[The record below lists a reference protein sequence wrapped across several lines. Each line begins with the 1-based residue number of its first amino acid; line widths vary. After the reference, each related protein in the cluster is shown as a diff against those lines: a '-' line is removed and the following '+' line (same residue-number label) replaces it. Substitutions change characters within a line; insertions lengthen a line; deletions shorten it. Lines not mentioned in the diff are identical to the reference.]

1 MSPPL
6 SVELHLP
13 DLPEVPLSLGPPARP
28 AQERRRAPW
37 HHRLREG
44 LASYLPLLLMLLLA
58 LATWWLAKNSP
69 QAAAPTAAGPQRTEP
84 DYTMS
89 GFALERFDTAGKLK
103 LRIEGAQMRHFPA
116 TDRIE
121 IEDVRI
127 RAIAADGRVTLAH
140 ARRALSNGDGSEVQ
154 LMGGAEVT
162 SEDPQG
168 APLVMQSEF
177 LHAFLVAER
186 VRSHLPVMVLQ
197 GRNELRAAGMDY
209 QHAVQRLDLKGP
221 TRATLA
227 PRAAGGTA
235 ARPAQGV
242 PR

>member
-13 DLPEVPLSLGPPARP
+13 DLPEVPLSLGPLGPMA
-28 AQERRRAPW
+28 AERRRVPW
-37 HHRLREG
+37 YERLRE
-44 LASYLPLLLMLLLA
+44 ASSSYLPLLLMLLLA

-69 QAAAPTAAGPQRTEP
+69 QAAAPAVAGPQRTEP

-89 GFALERFDTAGKLK
+89 GFALERFDAAGTLK
-103 LRIEGAQMRHFPA
+103 LRIEGAQMQHFPA

-121 IEDVRI
+121 IQDVRI

-140 ARRALSNGDGSEVQ
+140 ARQALSNGDGSEVQ

-162 SEDPQG
+162 SEDAQG

-177 LHAFLVAER
+177 LHAFLVTER

-197 GRNELRAAGMDY
+197 GRNALRGAGLDY
-209 QHAVQRLDLKGP
+209 QHATQRLELKGP
-221 TRATLA
+221 TRVTLA
-227 PRAAGGTA
+227 PRGAPGAA
-235 ARPAQGV
+235 ARPARQV
-242 PR
+242 PQ